1 MRISEEKIQEVL
13 AKTDIVSLISRYT
26 KLQKHGQDYLGLCLF
41 HQDSNPSM
49 NVSSTKKI
57 FKCFS
62 CGVGG
67 NAIDFL
73 MKYKNLTFIE
83 TIVELAA
90 EFNVDLGKFSLLP
103 KKEKYSEN
111 EKIIF
116 DLNLEAS
123 KYYQVNLNANIG
135 TIARNYLTTRKI
147 NSEQIQLWEIGYAV
161 GNEIVKHL
169 LAIGY
174 SEKQIVDAGLAT
186 KKDNGIFDYFVDRIV
201 FPIKNQDGYIIGFSG
216 RVLTDEKPKY
226 LNTRETLVFKK
237 ANILFN
243 LNQVWKLK
251 ERLDSIILLEGFMD
265 VISLEKVGI
274 KNAMALMGTAFS
286 NFHLQIF
293 KELKKPIKLFL
304 DGDNAGINAMYK
316 ISEILI
322 KNNLKF
328 SIIDNNTKHDPDE
341 LVNQGQK
348 DQILKMIAEPINPYQ
363 YFLNKLFNEQ
373 KQLSFDQLTQ
383 ISEKILSLLKYE
395 SNYLLVD
402 KVENIL
408 STKLGVS
415 KLAIDKVI
423 QQDKK
428 NQSEVPKKIEKPN
441 LNYSLDKYEI
451 GRNRIFVS
459 LLKSDEFLVK
469 TEPIISQISGTIFY
483 EKIFKS
489 LINFYQTNQYQGN
502 NLIKFFELLQ
512 KENFTNEEINLVK
525 QMIRKPPNIFNKD
538 LESRDKKDLELSD
551 QEFNDIIKEFK
562 IKEFDQEISS
572 ILKTIQD
579 LDQQITMVNDQKQK
593 EILKQKRANS
603 ISRSQKLSE
612 HKRELNKEKE

>member
-1 MRISEEKIQEVL
+1 
-13 AKTDIVSLISRYT
+13 
-26 KLQKHGQDYLGLCLF
+26 
-41 HQDSNPSM
+41 
-49 NVSSTKKI
+49 
-57 FKCFS
+57 
-62 CGVGG
+62 
-67 NAIDFL
+67 
-73 MKYKNLTFIE
+73 
-83 TIVELAA
+83 
-90 EFNVDLGKFSLLP
+90 
-103 KKEKYSEN
+103 
-111 EKIIF
+111 
-116 DLNLEAS
+116 
-123 KYYQVNLNANIG
+123 
-135 TIARNYLTTRKI
+135 
-147 NSEQIQLWEIGYAV
+147 
-161 GNEIVKHL
+161 
-169 LAIGY
+169 
-174 SEKQIVDAGLAT
+174 
-186 KKDNGIFDYFVDRIV
+186 
-201 FPIKNQDGYIIGFSG
+201 
-216 RVLTDEKPKY
+216 
-226 LNTRETLVFKK
+226 
-237 ANILFN
+237 
-243 LNQVWKLK
+243 
-251 ERLDSIILLEGFMD
+251 MD